1 MIKGIEN
8 IIGQAGQEIY
18 HEPGLEIIH
27 PDHCRVA
34 EAAQPLVSLT
44 SGHSRVSYQQPTYQ
58 HKYTLLLVNRIVIFI
73 AIFAML

>member
-18 HEPGLEIIH
+18 HEPGLEIIY

-44 SGHSRVSYQQPTYQ
+44 SGKTEYPTTNLPTQ
-58 HKYTLLLVNRIVIFI
+58 I
-73 AIFAML
+73 